1 MHCDSL
7 PLQLSGQVRDVDDG
21 RSVAMRSTDGA
32 LSDGPERCGV
42 GTVGAVDPASAYGW
56 SAAHDDMREAL
67 NALLYLLRTG
77 CQWAMLP
84 KEFPPRSTVYNI
96 FRQWQRDGDWDG
108 IHHALLQQLRGQMER
123 EASPSAGIIDSQS
136 VKSAEKGGS
145 RSTRWVMTRARR
157 SQGASAISS
166 SIRKA
171 SY

>member
-1 MHCDSL
+1 MWTTEDRSRC
-7 PLQLSGQVRDVDDG
+7 VR
-21 RSVAMRSTDGA
+21 RTERYPTD
-32 LSDGPERCGV
+32 LSDAEWERL
-42 GTVGAVDPASAYGW
+42 APLIPPARTGGRPRTTN
-56 SAAHDDMREAL
+56 MREAL

-96 FRQWQRDGDWDG
+96 FRQWQRDGDWDR
-108 IHHALLQQLRGQMER
+108 IHDALRQQLRGQMER

-136 VKSAEKGGS
+136 VKSAEKGGA

-157 SQGASAISS
+157 SKGASATSS

-171 SY
+171 SF

>member
-1 MHCDSL
+1 MWTTEDRSRC
-7 PLQLSGQVRDVDDG
+7 VR
-21 RSVAMRSTDGA
+21 RRERYPTD
-32 LSDGPERCGV
+32 LSDAEWERL
-42 GTVGAVDPASAYGW
+42 APLIPPARTGGRPRTTN
-56 SAAHDDMREAL
+56 MREAL

-108 IHHALLQQLRGQMER
+108 IHHALLEQLRGQMER